1 MAQPLRS
8 GDSDDG
14 PQFADVRADAQKL
27 LTAGPARDTEVDAVV
42 DDEATELDEDADE
55 EDDEDDDEDDDEED
69 ETEDDDEDVDDADEN
84 EPVADD
90 EPPAR

>member
-1 MAQPLRS
+1 MMNPK
-8 GDSDDG
+8 
-14 PQFADVRADAQKL
+14 FADVVRADAQKL

-55 EDDEDDDEDDDEED
+55 EDDEEDD
-69 ETEDDDEDVDDADEN
+69 EDDDEDVDDADEN